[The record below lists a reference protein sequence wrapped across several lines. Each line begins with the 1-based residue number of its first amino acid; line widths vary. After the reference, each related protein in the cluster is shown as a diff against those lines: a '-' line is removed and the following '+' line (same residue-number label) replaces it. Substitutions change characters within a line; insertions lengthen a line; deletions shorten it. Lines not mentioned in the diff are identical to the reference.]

1 MCKLIGF
8 SGSRDV
14 FFFVESKF
22 NSERQTMFCGRIL
35 PSLYTFL
42 VEIFAKAEC
51 YLPSNLLARSA
62 TYRTSATIDL
72 SKMMRSI
79 IPSIP

>member
-1 MCKLIGF
+1 MC
-8 SGSRDV
+8 

-22 NSERQTMFCGRIL
+22 NSEMQAMFCGRIL

-42 VEIFAKAEC
+42 VVEIFAKAEC
-51 YLPSNLLARSA
+51 YSPSNLLVRSA

-72 SKMMRSI
+72 SKMIRSI